1 MSSGTANR
9 NICPLFAIS
18 VPMEFRSMGLSFE
31 TGGDGVKV
39 GDGETTTV
47 D

>member
-1 MSSGTANR
+1 MSSGMANR

-18 VPMEFRSMGLSFE
+18 VPMGLISMGLLFE